1 MLLKMPLGG
10 HCTDGEYTM
19 RQAKQMA
26 VQKELRGLEADVKA
40 QQEQLKQLQADLDS
54 LAAMSLSLQQAEQV
68 QRRDVYLF
76 LSDLQLNSLA
86 SIIHSR
92 QHLYCR
98 HVSS

>member
-1 MLLKMPLGG
+1 
-10 HCTDGEYTM
+10 M
-19 RQAKQMA
+19 RQAKRVA
-26 VQKELRGLEADVKA
+26 VQKEMSGLEADVKA

-54 LAAMSLSLQQAEQV
+54 LAALSLSLQQAEQV

-76 LSDLQLNSLA
+76 LTDLQLNSLA
-86 SIIHSR
+86 SSIIHSR